1 MSRFFDDY
9 AYDYDRTAQDADD
22 LYECVD
28 DEHEYGEEV
37 LDCDQDEWENS
48 YNNISNELIED

>member
-1 MSRFFDDY
+1 MEF
-9 AYDYDRTAQDADD
+9 
-22 LYECVD
+22 VD

-37 LDCDQDEWENS
+37 LDSDQDEWENS